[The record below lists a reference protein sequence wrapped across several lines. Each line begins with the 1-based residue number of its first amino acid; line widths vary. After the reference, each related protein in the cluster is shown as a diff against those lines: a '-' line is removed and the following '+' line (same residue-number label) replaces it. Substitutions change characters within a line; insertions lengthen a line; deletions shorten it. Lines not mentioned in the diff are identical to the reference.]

1 MAENCSHSHTP
12 PTMHSLNGDQTWER
26 CLMIFLY
33 ATVAYFRLIT
43 VIENPEKTATMVF
56 TTVNCVI
63 LRETLCQKDL
73 KMIFVHQT
81 LE

>member
-1 MAENCSHSHTP
+1 
-12 PTMHSLNGDQTWER
+12 
-26 CLMIFLY
+26 MIFLY

-63 LRETLCQKDL
+63 LRKTYLFVKRIL
-73 KMIFVHQT
+73 K
-81 LE
+81 